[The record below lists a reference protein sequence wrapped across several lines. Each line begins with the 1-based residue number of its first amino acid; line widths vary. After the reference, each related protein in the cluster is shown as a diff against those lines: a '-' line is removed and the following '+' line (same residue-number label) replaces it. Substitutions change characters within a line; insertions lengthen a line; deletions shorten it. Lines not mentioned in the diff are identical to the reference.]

1 MPRSLVATLLSGV
14 FALQLL
20 LGGAGAACVMPSG
33 SASAGDVTAN
43 VAAMAGMDMR
53 ASPAGDRAPTRN
65 RGSAPCDQPASL
77 ATCQGMAPCASA
89 FLIVSPPRGDARVA
103 LAAVPALTVLA
114 PPSRATAPELP
125 PPRA

>member
-1 MPRSLVATLLSGV
+1 MTRSLVATLLSGV

-20 LGGAGAACVMPSG
+20 LAGAGAACVMPSG
-33 SASAGDVTAN
+33 SAGGVAAN
-43 VAAMAGMDMR
+43 VAAMVGMDM
-53 ASPAGDRAPTRN
+53 ATSPIGDHAPTHD

-77 ATCQGMAPCASA
+77 ATCQAMAPCASA
-89 FLIVSPPRGDARVA
+89 FLVVSPPRGDARVA